1 MLNEGDK
8 APNFS
13 LPSSN
18 KVINLKELY
27 GKKIILFF
35 YPKDNTPGCTKEAC
49 SFSDNIAKLK
59 NKGIYV
65 FGVSK
70 DSLESHEKFKE
81 KQNLRIELLSDKDN
95 NTCER
100 YRVWVKK
107 NKFGKEYMGIERTT
121 FLIDTKGKIKKIW
134 RKVNIDNHINEI
146 LKFLDQ
152 FTTEN

>member
-1 MLNEGDK
+1 MINEGDK

-49 SFSDNIAKLK
+49 SFSDNIDKLK
-59 NKGIYV
+59 KKDIYD

-70 DSLESHEKFKE
+70 DNLESHEKFKK
-81 KQNLRIELLSDKDN
+81 KQNLNIELLSDN
-95 NTCER
+95 NSDTCEK
-100 YRVWVKK
+100 YKVWIKK

-121 FLIDTKGKIKKIW
+121 FLIDTKGKIEKIW
-134 RKVNIDNHINEI
+134 RNLDIDNHVNEI
-146 LKFLDQ
+146 LNFLDQ
-152 FTTEN
+152 